1 MYVCY
6 VVILAKQ
13 YGHILHAPGNQQYLS
28 WPALLNSHVC
38 LLQTCIR
45 KPGVFPLQ
53 ALQLCWAVYQFH
65 FQFLVFLG
73 SYVKLLNVFYAAKQA
88 ERVSCTKASQCMVES
103 TDMKLAWCS
112 HIMYGTYIM
121 CIFRFLPCIDIID
134 ECMSMAKERCY
145 IF

>member
-1 MYVCY
+1 MLFLDCS
-6 VVILAKQ
+6 AQ
-13 YGHILHAPGNQQYLS
+13 YIYMVMFSIHQATSSICHGQSFSNHIRM
-28 WPALLNSHVC
+28 HV
-38 LLQTCIR
+38 LQMCKT
-45 KPGVFPLQ
+45 GVSPIQ
-53 ALQLCWAVYQFH
+53 ALQLCWDVYQFH